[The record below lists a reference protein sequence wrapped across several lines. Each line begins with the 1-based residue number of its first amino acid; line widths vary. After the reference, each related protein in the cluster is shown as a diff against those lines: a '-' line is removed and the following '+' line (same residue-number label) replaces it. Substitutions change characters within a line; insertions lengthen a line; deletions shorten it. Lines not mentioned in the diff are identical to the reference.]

1 MVSNIES
8 YKVGAYYLFPT
19 YHGCQHRN
27 RNGTRKKIQY
37 NKGEQCINPVHTAC
51 WRKTKKK
58 YLSPKVYNTTYWR
71 KFYKNSGFFLT
82 SLLLNWSKIWILSTI
97 LQKGSLLKKF
107 YTMLKLIL
115 WKYLGIVKIV
125 KNLRFYS
132 IKSELEKKGF
142 FNI

>member
-58 YLSPKVYNTTYWR
+58 YLSPKVYNTRYQR
-71 KFYKNSGFFLT
+71 NFNQKSGFFLT
-82 SLLLNWSKIWILSTI
+82 SLLLNRSKI
-97 LQKGSLLKKF
+97 
-107 YTMLKLIL
+107 
-115 WKYLGIVKIV
+115 
-125 KNLRFYS
+125 
-132 IKSELEKKGF
+132 
-142 FNI
+142 

>member
-1 MVSNIES
+1 MLDIKHIINLLCVSETNIITGTNIKLKSRSLKKKLVKELVFHGSACAHEEYIYKLLKCLHRNLVSNIES

-58 YLSPKVYNTTYWR
+58 YLSPKVYNTTY
-71 KFYKNSGFFLT
+71 
-82 SLLLNWSKIWILSTI
+82 
-97 LQKGSLLKKF
+97 
-107 YTMLKLIL
+107 
-115 WKYLGIVKIV
+115 
-125 KNLRFYS
+125 
-132 IKSELEKKGF
+132 
-142 FNI
+142 